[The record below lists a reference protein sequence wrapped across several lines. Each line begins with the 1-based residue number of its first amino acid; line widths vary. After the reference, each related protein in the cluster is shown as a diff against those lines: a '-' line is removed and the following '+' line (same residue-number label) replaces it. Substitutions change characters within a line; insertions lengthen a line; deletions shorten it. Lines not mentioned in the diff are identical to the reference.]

1 MGTINGDRAAWN
13 GLIHPIGSRKGPP
26 STIAMISLARLR
38 PVHAPAWLL
47 GVLLTLGT
55 TPALAASPL
64 LDSIKQNP
72 QLARSLCSAL
82 RQLNSQGQSALS
94 SEGIALV
101 ASRQGLSP
109 MDAEIVATYVVGLYC
124 PDVR

>member
-1 MGTINGDRAAWN
+1 MLAALLVL
-13 GLIHPIGSRKGPP
+13 GASP
-26 STIAMISLARLR
+26 
-38 PVHAPAWLL
+38 AP
-47 GVLLTLGT
+47 
-55 TPALAASPL
+55 AASPL

-72 QLARSLCSAL
+72 QLARNLCSAL
-82 RQLNSQGQSALS
+82 RQLNSQGQTALS

>member
-1 MGTINGDRAAWN
+1 
-13 GLIHPIGSRKGPP
+13 
-26 STIAMISLARLR
+26 MISLARLR
-38 PVHAPAWLL
+38 FPN
-47 GVLLTLGT
+47 
-55 TPALAASPL
+55 TPALLLGSLLALSPTASPAASPL

-72 QLARSLCSAL
+72 QQARSLCNAL
-82 RQLNSQGQSALS
+82 RQLNSQGQTALS

>member
-1 MGTINGDRAAWN
+1 
-13 GLIHPIGSRKGPP
+13 
-26 STIAMISLARLR
+26 MISLARLR
-38 PVHAPAWLL
+38 PVNAPAWVL
-47 GVLLTLGT
+47 GVLLTLST
-55 TPALAASPL
+55 TPAPAASPL